1 MPTGIYE
8 KTYSAS
14 IEDEIYSARL
24 SKINLDNISNHI
36 KFSLSEEES
45 LVVSNC
51 EILKKYENILYGKS
65 ILIQISEDYYYRPEM
80 ISLKLYNTTEL
91 WYLILFLNK
100 LESSDKLEYDVIRV
114 LDPDAVNTLLE
125 MIVSEQKKI
134 NSKENASFV
143 EDLCIKK
150 LTDKSDTIIKKVF
163 KRYKPVKIPEYSL
176 PTIRKVF
183 STNLYNKVPTTISDN
198 AKTIISKIIDNKK
211 ICSPASIINKDTTI
225 TFREELL
232 IKSTFPNIIKPLF
245 FGGCKILFK
254 GMTVFE
260 EENNIND
267 IINSL
272 NKTITPINNNT
283 IIINENRIIREDIIV
298 FARFSQS
305 YTGDVIVNIKDTSNN
320 ITKYNFSIKNS
331 SIAYIPVI
339 FNSGIYNDDNTGILE
354 VSISFNNTVIRSSKY
369 GYYTFKEVILPIQSF
384 NNYQDISFIYEAK
397 FNNIDNYSFFNP
409 YISYNFKKFVPI
421 DSSFY
426 HTLTEEKVNNCYEN
440 KVILTD
446 LGKSKPSDDLSISV
460 DVSIN
465 NYNTT
470 HSVGVFFKRKQEEVL
485 LGGSPNHSDEYY
497 LYCLSVKDFKTE
509 KSKGKLNG
517 LYKIEIASSKTYK
530 ITRPGS
536 SLIGIDMDKD
546 FYLTGKKIA
555 NTPQFLT
562 GNEYPTNI
570 RIGTEGSLITVYD
583 ETNKAIIEYRDYS
596 PITENPVYS
605 NTLEELN
612 GVVGS
617 LSYGIF
623 EFTDKSFTEDGSE
636 IKINNLLINKLGYE
650 KLGGNN

>member
-36 KFSLSEEES
+36 KFSLNDEDS
-45 LVVSNC
+45 LIVSNY
-51 EILKKYENILYGKS
+51 EILKKYENVLYGKS
-65 ILIQISEDYYYRPEM
+65 IFIQISKDYYYRPEM

-100 LESSDKLEYDVIRV
+100 LETSDKLEYDVIRV
-114 LDPDAVNTLLE
+114 LDPDSLNALLE
-125 MIVSEQKKI
+125 MINSEQKKI
-134 NSKENASFV
+134 NSKENPKFV

-163 KRYKPVKIPEYSL
+163 KRYKPVKLPEYSL

-183 STNLYNKVPTTISDN
+183 SINLYNKVPTTISSN

-211 ICSPASIINKDTTI
+211 ICSAASIINKDTVS

-232 IKSTFPNIIKPLF
+232 IKSIFPNIIKPLF
-245 FGGCKILFK
+245 FGGCTILFK

-260 EENNIND
+260 EENNIDN

-272 NKTITPINNNT
+272 NKAITPINNT
-283 IIINENRIIREDIIV
+283 IIINENRIIRNDIIV
-298 FARFSQS
+298 FTRFEQS
-305 YTGDVIVNIKDTSNN
+305 YTGDAIVNIKDTSNN
-320 ITKYNFSIKNS
+320 ITKYEFSIKDS

-354 VSISFNNTVIRSSKY
+354 VNISFNNTVKIKSSKY
-369 GYYTFKEVILPIQSF
+369 GYYTFKEVVLPIQSF
-384 NNYQDISFIYEAK
+384 NGYQDISFIYKAK
-397 FNNIDNYSFFNP
+397 FNGIDNYSFFNP

-426 HTLTEEKVNNCYEN
+426 HTLTEETVNNCYKN
-440 KVILTD
+440 KIILTD
-446 LGKSKPSDDLSISV
+446 LGKLKPSDDLSISV

-470 HSVGVFFKRKQEEVL
+470 HSVGVFFKRKQEEVT

-497 LYCLSVKDFKTE
+497 LYCLSVRDFKTE
-509 KSKGKLNG
+509 TPKGKLNG

-536 SLIGIDMDKD
+536 NLIGIDADKD
-546 FYLTGKKIA
+546 FYLIGKKIA
-555 NTPQFLT
+555 STPQYLT
-562 GNEYPTNI
+562 GNDYPTNI
-570 RIGTEGSLITVYD
+570 RIGTEGSLITIYD
-583 ETNKAIIEYRDYS
+583 ETNKAIIEYKDSS
-596 PITENPVYS
+596 PITEEPVYS

-612 GVVGS
+612 TVIGR
-617 LSYGIF
+617 LTYGIF
-623 EFTDKSFTEDGSE
+623 EFTDKSFTEVGSE